1 MKGISKL
8 LTKSPR
14 ELWLLAEAACFL
26 CLFKLGLKLVP
37 FRHVLRVR
45 LGSKR
50 NPGNGANAASVADRV
65 NWALNAAGSRIPG
78 TGKCLVRALAARQ
91 MLLRRGIDA
100 RVRIGVP
107 KTLSGDFEAHAWV
120 ESEGGTIIGQTRS
133 DRFVTLP
140 FVEM

>member
-14 ELWLLAEAACFL
+14 EVWLLAEAACFL
-26 CLFKLGLKLVP
+26 CVFKLRLKLVP
-37 FRHVLRVR
+37 FRHVLRLR

-50 NPGNGANAASVADRV
+50 NPGHGANAAAVTDGV
-65 NWALNAAGSRIPG
+65 NWAINAACSRIPG
-78 TGKCLVRALAARQ
+78 TEKCLVKALAAQQ

-107 KTLSGDFEAHAWV
+107 KTLSGNFEAHAWV
-120 ESEGGTIIGQTRS
+120 ESQGRTIVGESRS
-133 DRFVTLP
+133 ERFVALP
-140 FVEM
+140 LLEM